1 MTSRQKCVAAFVV
14 TAALGAS
21 GLMLSAQAPQAV
33 GTWAPAG
40 ALTESQSG
48 GAVVLEDGR
57 TLIVGGSGADGAP
70 TDRVLIVNPWDN
82 SLITAGRLLAAR
94 VGHTATLLAD
104 GRVLVTGG
112 TVDGTL
118 VADLE
123 LFNVETGASE
133 LVGTLGQART
143 GHSAARLADGTV
155 LIVGGVTPDGAVVAA
170 AESFDPATN
179 STTPLASG
187 LQSPRAGASATR
199 LIDGRVLVVG
209 GHNGTTDLS
218 SAEIYHPATQTFSLL
233 DTGLSVA
240 RNGHAAVLLPNNN
253 SVLIAGGRSNG
264 VPQTAADLFLPA
276 EFPDPYSYGTG
287 TFAATAAMSAAR
299 TGAVSGP
306 GHAEGLAFVAG
317 GGSQSQ
323 EQYRFATI
331 RTDKD
336 DYAPGERAVISGTG
350 WQPGEDVTLVFQED
364 PAVHDDYVL
373 TVTADAAG
381 DIYWD
386 QWAPEWHDL
395 GVRFYLMAHD
405 SRSRA
410 QTTFTDALT
419 VRVKT
424 NGVESGVTLIAWAR
438 FNTTNCSGT
447 SEASNTVAAD
457 DHGFVEIPGTIDL
470 THSIRLTAPANSNG
484 RSFSSWNAGEA
495 TSPSVCVS
503 GGNSNGKPP
512 WTAHYAA
519 ATPPSLSVL
528 SVQAASGT
536 FGGTVTL
543 AATLSSGATGLST
556 KTISFSLNGS
566 SVGTA
571 TTNAGGVA
579 SIDVQLTSSGTVAGT
594 LIGAGTYSAGPSSGV
609 GVSFVGDA
617 SYAAASGTANLTV
630 GKATP
635 SVAATGGPFE
645 YTGGPHGG
653 SCEATGVGGAPLGP
667 LTPTYTPGSGVPV
680 NAGTYTVNCSYVASA
695 NYTSASASADLTID
709 KATPTVEATG
719 GAFDYTGTAH
729 NGTCAVTGV
738 GGADIGPLAASYTP
752 GPDAPTHAGSY
763 TVNCSVRDEHQL
775 RGSE

>member
-133 LVGTLGQART
+133 LVGALGQART

-240 RNGHAAVLLPNNN
+240 RSGHAAVLLPNNN

-299 TGAVSGP
+299 AGAVSGP

-424 NGVESGVTLIAWAR
+424 NGVESGVTTLISWAR

-447 SEASNTVAAD
+447 SDGSNTVAAED
-457 DHGFVEIPGTIDL
+457 NGFVEIPRTINQTQSHPVDGT
-470 THSIRLTAPANSNG
+470 
-484 RSFSSWNAGEA
+484 
-495 TSPSVCVS
+495 
-503 GGNSNGKPP
+503 GNLE
-512 WTAHYAA
+512 WEE
-519 ATPPSLSVL
+519 LL
-528 SVQAASGT
+528 
-536 FGGTVTL
+536 L
-543 AATLSSGATGLST
+543 L
-556 KTISFSLNGS
+556 
-566 SVGTA
+566 
-571 TTNAGGVA
+571 
-579 SIDVQLTSSGTVAGT
+579 
-594 LIGAGTYSAGPSSGV
+594 
-609 GVSFVGDA
+609 
-617 SYAAASGTANLTV
+617 
-630 GKATP
+630 
-635 SVAATGGPFE
+635 E
-645 YTGGPHGG
+645 
-653 SCEATGVGGAPLGP
+653 
-667 LTPTYTPGSGVPV
+667 
-680 NAGTYTVNCSYVASA
+680 
-695 NYTSASASADLTID
+695 
-709 KATPTVEATG
+709 
-719 GAFDYTGTAH
+719 
-729 NGTCAVTGV
+729 
-738 GGADIGPLAASYTP
+738 
-752 GPDAPTHAGSY
+752 
-763 TVNCSVRDEHQL
+763 
-775 RGSE
+775 

>member
-1 MTSRQKCVAAFVV
+1 MTSRQKCVAAFVA
-14 TAALGAS
+14 TAVLGAS

-40 ALTESQSG
+40 VLTESQSG

-133 LVGTLGQART
+133 LVGALGQART

-155 LIVGGVTPDGAVVAA
+155 LIVGGITPDGAVVAA

-240 RNGHAAVLLPNNN
+240 SSGHAAVLLPNNN

-287 TFAATAAMSAAR
+287 TFAATAPMSAAR
-299 TGAVSGP
+299 AGAVSGP

-350 WQPGEDVTLVFQED
+350 WQPGEEVTLVFQED

-386 QWAPEWHDL
+386 EWAPEWHDL

-410 QTTFTDALT
+410 QTTFTDALK

-447 SEASNTVAAD
+447 SDGSNTVAAD
-457 DHGFVEIPGTIDL
+457 DHGFVEIPGTINQ
-470 THSIRLTAPANSNG
+470 TQTIRLTAPAASNG
-484 RSFSSWNAGEA
+484 RSFSSWNAGA
-495 TSPSVCVS
+495 VTSQSVCVS
-503 GGNSNGKPP
+503 GGNSNGNTN
-512 WTAHYAA
+512 WTAHYEAVAPTSLLCRLRAA
-519 ATPPSLSVL
+519 PTAEPSRSRRHCR
-528 SVQAASGT
+528 AARP
-536 FGGTVTL
+536 V
-543 AATLSSGATGLST
+543 
-556 KTISFSLNGS
+556 
-566 SVGTA
+566 
-571 TTNAGGVA
+571 
-579 SIDVQLTSSGTVAGT
+579 
-594 LIGAGTYSAGPSSGV
+594 SAPRQ
-609 GVSFVGDA
+609 
-617 SYAAASGTANLTV
+617 
-630 GKATP
+630 
-635 SVAATGGPFE
+635 
-645 YTGGPHGG
+645 
-653 SCEATGVGGAPLGP
+653 
-667 LTPTYTPGSGVPV
+667 
-680 NAGTYTVNCSYVASA
+680 
-695 NYTSASASADLTID
+695 SAS
-709 KATPTVEATG
+709 
-719 GAFDYTGTAH
+719 
-729 NGTCAVTGV
+729 
-738 GGADIGPLAASYTP
+738 
-752 GPDAPTHAGSY
+752 
-763 TVNCSVRDEHQL
+763 R
-775 RGSE
+775 